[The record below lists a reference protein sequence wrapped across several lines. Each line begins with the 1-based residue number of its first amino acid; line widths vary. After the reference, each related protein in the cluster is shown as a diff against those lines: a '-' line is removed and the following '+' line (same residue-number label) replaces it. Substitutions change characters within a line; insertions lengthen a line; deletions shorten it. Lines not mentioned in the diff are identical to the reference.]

1 MATLKF
7 ADKCPNSP
15 FDLTRE
21 ERKIVDDF
29 RKSLQPPTC
38 DVKGRALPTCA
49 NYAHIGVF
57 FDGTNNNKYFST
69 KEKSHS
75 NVARLYDVFPGK
87 GVLTEEQI
95 RQTARVYYD
104 SEWEKRTLPV
114 PSTFAAKEKAEYF
127 SEAQARKTMYRKIYV
142 PGVGTPF
149 RQVGDENDNEK
160 SNRKGE
166 ALAKYGDARIVWA
179 MLQVLSLLM
188 SMSGQGEIPS
198 EELNQIARHLGN
210 QYMTESDLKY
220 FFQNTIRQRY
230 INRLKNNK
238 LPQIKAVNLYVF
250 GFSRG
255 AAAARSFCT
264 RMRTYLAKLDIKFK
278 INIKFLGLFDTVA
291 SVGSAHSSRILHG
304 KEDGHHSWAAMDL
317 MFPSGIDKTV
327 HLVAAHEVRGSF
339 PITSIASMKGEEIV
353 FPGVHS
359 DVGGGYAPTEQGKSV
374 YVDTDTG
381 KLSQIPLSVMY
392 RKAVMAGVPLLL
404 PSEWQDDT
412 IKEVMKVDPVLIRDF
427 NSYREN
433 TDISGKYLRDMLRK
447 QYAFYIRWRKMRY
460 GTLEKVM
467 SANLAKVNSKRM
479 RERDTADLRDAEKRL
494 KLELAF
500 LSNYNKNWDPR
511 GGERLIPPSRE
522 KLKGEETIYLAGSI
536 QMMEKVNQWEKEGI
550 KKIWN
555 DKAPPQ
561 AAVKMFE
568 QYVHDSVGWFRV
580 EPAESWGYLRW
591 RTILPL
597 SHIEKTEE
605 KARKQAQKEKE
616 QLIKD
621 MQKKFPNNVNL
632 NDVIRQ
638 ATFK

>member
-75 NVARLYDVFPGK
+75 NVARLYDVFPGE

-104 SEWEKRTLPV
+104 GEWEKRTLPV

-127 SEAQARKTMYRKIYV
+127 SQAQARKTMYRKIYV

-149 RQVGDENDNEK
+149 RQVGDENDDELG
-160 SNRKGE
+160 NRLGE
-166 ALAKYGDARIVWA
+166 AVAKYGNARIIWA

-188 SMSGQGEIPS
+188 SMSGQEAIPAQ
-198 EELNQIARHLGN
+198 ELDDMARKLGRPAVDGDVKIAFYKKLNGSHYLRKL
-210 QYMTESDLKY
+210 
-220 FFQNTIRQRY
+220 QND
-230 INRLKNNK
+230 RLPK
-238 LPQIKAVNLYVF
+238 IEAVNLYVF

-291 SVGSAHSSRILHG
+291 SVGSAHSSRALYG
-304 KEDGHHSWAAMDL
+304 KENGHHSWAAMDL

-339 PITSIASMKGEEIV
+339 PITSIASMTGEEIV

-404 PSEWQDDT
+404 PSEWQDDA

-479 RERDTADLRDAEKRL
+479 RERDVADLRDAEKRL
-494 KLELAF
+494 GLELAF

-511 GGERLIPPSRE
+511 DERLIPPSRE

-536 QMMEKVNQWEKEGI
+536 QMMEKISQWEKEGI

-616 QLIKD
+616 QQIKD
-621 MQKKFPNNVNL
+621 MQKKFPSNVNL

>member
-7 ADKCPNSP
+7 ADKCPDNP
-15 FDLTRE
+15 FQFTAA
-21 ERKIVDDF
+21 ERNRIVNEL

-38 DVKGRALPTCA
+38 DAKGRALPTCA

-127 SEAQARKTMYRKIYV
+127 SEAQVRKTMYRKIYV

-149 RQVGDENDNEK
+149 RQVGDENDDELG
-160 SNRKGE
+160 NRLGE
-166 ALAKYGDARIVWA
+166 AVAKYGNARIIWA

-188 SMSGQGEIPS
+188 SMSGQEAIPAQ
-198 EELNQIARHLGN
+198 ELDDMARKLGRPAVDGDVKIAFYKKLNGSHYLRKL
-210 QYMTESDLKY
+210 
-220 FFQNTIRQRY
+220 QND
-230 INRLKNNK
+230 RLPK
-238 LPQIKAVNLYVF
+238 IEAVNLYVF

-291 SVGSAHSSRILHG
+291 SVGSAHSSRALYG

-339 PITSIASMKGEEIV
+339 PITSIAGMTGEEIV

-392 RKAVMAGVPLLL
+392 RKAVMAGVPFLL

-433 TDISGKYLRDMLRK
+433 TDIGGKYLRDMLRK

-479 RERDTADLRDAEKRL
+479 RERDVADLRDAEKRL
-494 KLELAF
+494 GLELAF
-500 LSNYNKNWDPR
+500 LNGRRDPSTGMPYR
-511 GGERLIPPSRE
+511 SSQENLSGETAILGGI
-522 KLKGEETIYLAGSI
+522 I

-632 NDVIRQ
+632 NDVIRR

>member
-1 MATLKF
+1 MATLEF
-7 ADKCPNSP
+7 ADKCPDNP
-15 FDLTRE
+15 FQFTAA
-21 ERKIVDDF
+21 ERNRIVNEL

-38 DVKGRALPTCA
+38 DAKGRALPTCA

-149 RQVGDENDNEK
+149 RQVGDENDDELG
-160 SNRKGE
+160 NRLGE
-166 ALAKYGDARIVWA
+166 AVAKYGNARIIWA

-188 SMSGQGEIPS
+188 SMSGQEAIPAQ
-198 EELNQIARHLGN
+198 ELDDMARKLGRPAVDGDVKIEFYKKLN
-210 QYMTESDLKY
+210 GSHYLRKL
-220 FFQNTIRQRY
+220 QND
-230 INRLKNNK
+230 RLPK
-238 LPQIKAVNLYVF
+238 IEAVNLYVF

-291 SVGSAHSSRILHG
+291 SVGSAHSSRALYG

-339 PITSIASMKGEEIV
+339 PITSIAGMTGEEIV

-392 RKAVMAGVPLLL
+392 RKAVMAGVPFLL

-433 TDISGKYLRDMLRK
+433 TDIGGKYLRDMLRK

-479 RERDTADLRDAEKRL
+479 RERDVADLRDAEKRL
-494 KLELAF
+494 GLELAF
-500 LSNYNKNWDPR
+500 LNGRRDPSTGMPYR
-511 GGERLIPPSRE
+511 SSQENLSGETAILGGI
-522 KLKGEETIYLAGSI
+522 I

-632 NDVIRQ
+632 NDVIRR

>member
-7 ADKCPNSP
+7 ADKCPDNP
-15 FDLTRE
+15 FQFTAA
-21 ERKIVDDF
+21 ERNRIVNEL
-29 RKSLQPPTC
+29 RKSLQPPAC
-38 DVKGRALPTCA
+38 DAKGRALPTCA

-104 SEWEKRTLPV
+104 GEWEKRTLPV

-149 RQVGDENDNEK
+149 RQVGDENDDELG
-160 SNRKGE
+160 NRLGE
-166 ALAKYGDARIVWA
+166 AVAKYGNARIIWA

-188 SMSGQGEIPS
+188 SMSGQEAIPAQ
-198 EELNQIARHLGN
+198 ELDDMARKLGRPAVDGDVKIEFYKKLN
-210 QYMTESDLKY
+210 GSNYLRKL
-220 FFQNTIRQRY
+220 QND
-230 INRLKNNK
+230 RLPK
-238 LPQIKAVNLYVF
+238 IEAVNLYVF

-291 SVGSAHSSRILHG
+291 SVGSAHSSRALYG

-339 PITSIASMKGEEIV
+339 PITSIAGMTGEEIV

-392 RKAVMAGVPLLL
+392 RKAVMAGVPFLL

-433 TDISGKYLRDMLRK
+433 TDIGGKYLRDMLRK

-479 RERDTADLRDAEKRL
+479 RERDVADLRDAEKRL
-494 KLELAF
+494 GLELAF
-500 LSNYNKNWDPR
+500 LNGRRDPSTGMPYR
-511 GGERLIPPSRE
+511 SSQENLSGETAILGGI
-522 KLKGEETIYLAGSI
+522 I

-632 NDVIRQ
+632 NDVIRR

>member
-7 ADKCPNSP
+7 ADKCPDNP
-15 FDLTRE
+15 FQFTAA
-21 ERKIVDDF
+21 ERNRIVNEL

-38 DVKGRALPTCA
+38 DAKGRALPTCA

-149 RQVGDENDNEK
+149 RQVGDENDDELG
-160 SNRKGE
+160 NRLGE
-166 ALAKYGDARIVWA
+166 AVAKYGNARIIWA

-188 SMSGQGEIPS
+188 SMSGQEAIPAQ
-198 EELNQIARHLGN
+198 ELDDMARKLGRPAVDGDVKIEFYKKLN
-210 QYMTESDLKY
+210 GSHYLRKL
-220 FFQNTIRQRY
+220 QND
-230 INRLKNNK
+230 RLPK
-238 LPQIKAVNLYVF
+238 IEAVNLYVF

-291 SVGSAHSSRILHG
+291 SVGSAHSSRALYG
-304 KEDGHHSWAAMDL
+304 KENGHHSWAAMDL

-339 PITSIASMKGEEIV
+339 PITSIASMTGEEIV

-404 PSEWQDDT
+404 PSEWQDDA

-433 TDISGKYLRDMLRK
+433 TDIGGKYLRDMLRK

-479 RERDTADLRDAEKRL
+479 RERDVADLRDAEKRL
-494 KLELAF
+494 GLELAF
-500 LSNYNKNWDPR
+500 LNGRRDPSTGMPYR
-511 GGERLIPPSRE
+511 SSQENLSGETAILGGI
-522 KLKGEETIYLAGSI
+522 I

-632 NDVIRQ
+632 NDVIRR

>member
-1 MATLKF
+1 
-7 ADKCPNSP
+7 
-15 FDLTRE
+15 
-21 ERKIVDDF
+21 
-29 RKSLQPPTC
+29 
-38 DVKGRALPTCA
+38 
-49 NYAHIGVF
+49 
-57 FDGTNNNKYFST
+57 
-69 KEKSHS
+69 
-75 NVARLYDVFPGK
+75 
-87 GVLTEEQI
+87 
-95 RQTARVYYD
+95 
-104 SEWEKRTLPV
+104 
-114 PSTFAAKEKAEYF
+114 
-127 SEAQARKTMYRKIYV
+127 MYRKIYV

-149 RQVGDENDNEK
+149 RQVGDENDDELG
-160 SNRKGE
+160 NRLGE
-166 ALAKYGDARIVWA
+166 AVAKYGNARIIWA

-188 SMSGQGEIPS
+188 SMSGQEAIPAQ
-198 EELNQIARHLGN
+198 ELDDMARKLGRPAVDGDVKIAFYKKLNGSHYLRKL
-210 QYMTESDLKY
+210 
-220 FFQNTIRQRY
+220 QND
-230 INRLKNNK
+230 RLPK
-238 LPQIKAVNLYVF
+238 IEAVNLYVF

-291 SVGSAHSSRILHG
+291 SVGSAHSSRALYG
-304 KEDGHHSWAAMDL
+304 KENGHHSWAAMDL

-339 PITSIASMKGEEIV
+339 PITSIASMTGEEIV

-404 PSEWQDDT
+404 PSEWQDDA

-479 RERDTADLRDAEKRL
+479 RERDVADLRDAEKRL
-494 KLELAF
+494 GLELAF
-500 LSNYNKNWDPR
+500 LNGRRDPSTGMPYR
-511 GGERLIPPSRE
+511 SSQENLSGETAILGGI
-522 KLKGEETIYLAGSI
+522 I

-605 KARKQAQKEKE
+605 KSRKQAQKEKE
-616 QLIKD
+616 QQIKD
-621 MQKKFPNNVNL
+621 MQKKFPSNVNL

>member
-104 SEWEKRTLPV
+104 GEWEKRTLPV

-127 SEAQARKTMYRKIYV
+127 SEAQARKTMYRKIYI

-198 EELNQIARHLGN
+198 EELNQIARQLGN
-210 QYMTESDLKY
+210 RYMTESDLKY

-255 AAAARSFCT
+255 ATAARSFCT

-291 SVGSAHSSRILHG
+291 SVGSAHSSRVLYG

-339 PITSIASMKGEEIV
+339 PITSIASMTGEEIV

-404 PSEWQDDT
+404 PSEWQDDA

-479 RERDTADLRDAEKRL
+479 RERDVADLRDAEKRL
-494 KLELAF
+494 GLELAF
-500 LSNYNKNWDPR
+500 LNGRRDPSTGMPYR
-511 GGERLIPPSRE
+511 SSQENLSGETAILGGI
-522 KLKGEETIYLAGSI
+522 I

-591 RTILPL
+591 RTVLPL
-597 SHIEKTEE
+597 SHIERAE
-605 KARKQAQKEKE
+605 ADAMKQAQKEKD
-616 QLIKD
+616 QRIKN
-621 MQKKFPNNVNL
+621 MQNNFPNNVNV
-632 NDVIRQ
+632 NDIMRQ
-638 ATFK
+638 ATFN

>member
-7 ADKCPNSP
+7 ADKCPDNP
-15 FDLTRE
+15 FQFTAA
-21 ERKIVDDF
+21 ERNRIVNEL

-38 DVKGRALPTCA
+38 DAKGRALPTCA

-149 RQVGDENDNEK
+149 RQVGEENDDELG
-160 SNRKGE
+160 NRLGE
-166 ALAKYGDARIVWA
+166 AVAKYGNARIIWA

-188 SMSGQGEIPS
+188 SMSGQEAIPAQ
-198 EELNQIARHLGN
+198 ELDDMARKLGRPAVDGDVKIEFYKKLN
-210 QYMTESDLKY
+210 GSHYLRKL
-220 FFQNTIRQRY
+220 QND
-230 INRLKNNK
+230 RLPK
-238 LPQIKAVNLYVF
+238 IEAVNLYVF

-291 SVGSAHSSRILHG
+291 SVGSAHSSRALYG

-339 PITSIASMKGEEIV
+339 PITSIAGMTGEEIV

-392 RKAVMAGVPLLL
+392 RKAVMAGVPFLL

-433 TDISGKYLRDMLRK
+433 TDIGGKYLRDMLRK

-479 RERDTADLRDAEKRL
+479 RERDVADLRDAEKRL
-494 KLELAF
+494 GLELAF
-500 LSNYNKNWDPR
+500 LNGRRDPSTGMPYR
-511 GGERLIPPSRE
+511 SSQENLSGETAILGGI
-522 KLKGEETIYLAGSI
+522 I

-632 NDVIRQ
+632 NDVIRR

>member
-7 ADKCPNSP
+7 ADKCPDNP
-15 FDLTRE
+15 FQFTAA
-21 ERKIVDDF
+21 ERNRIVNEL
-29 RKSLQPPTC
+29 RKSLQPPAC
-38 DVKGRALPTCA
+38 DAKGRALPTCA

-104 SEWEKRTLPV
+104 GEWEKRTLPV

-127 SEAQARKTMYRKIYV
+127 SEAQARKTMYRKIYI

-188 SMSGQGEIPS
+188 SMSGQGEIQS
-198 EELNQIARHLGN
+198 EELNQIARQLGN
-210 QYMTESDLKY
+210 RYMTESDLKY

-238 LPQIKAVNLYVF
+238 LPQIEAVNLYVF

-255 AAAARSFCT
+255 ATAARSFCT

-339 PITSIASMKGEEIV
+339 PITSIASMTGEEIV

-392 RKAVMAGVPLLL
+392 RKAVMAGCR
-404 PSEWQDDT
+404 SCC
-412 IKEVMKVDPVLIRDF
+412 
-427 NSYREN
+427 
-433 TDISGKYLRDMLRK
+433 LRN
-447 QYAFYIRWRKMRY
+447 
-460 GTLEKVM
+460 G
-467 SANLAKVNSKRM
+467 RM
-479 RERDTADLRDAEKRL
+479 TRL
-494 KLELAF
+494 K
-500 LSNYNKNWDPR
+500 K
-511 GGERLIPPSRE
+511 
-522 KLKGEETIYLAGSI
+522 
-536 QMMEKVNQWEKEGI
+536 
-550 KKIWN
+550 
-555 DKAPPQ
+555 
-561 AAVKMFE
+561 
-568 QYVHDSVGWFRV
+568 
-580 EPAESWGYLRW
+580 
-591 RTILPL
+591 
-597 SHIEKTEE
+597 
-605 KARKQAQKEKE
+605 
-616 QLIKD
+616 
-621 MQKKFPNNVNL
+621 
-632 NDVIRQ
+632 
-638 ATFK
+638 

>member
-75 NVARLYDVFPGK
+75 NVARLYDVFPGE

-104 SEWEKRTLPV
+104 GEWEKRTLPV

-149 RQVGDENDNEK
+149 RQVGDENDDELG
-160 SNRKGE
+160 NRLGE
-166 ALAKYGDARIVWA
+166 AVAKYGNARIIWA

-188 SMSGQGEIPS
+188 SMSGQEAIPAQ
-198 EELNQIARHLGN
+198 ELDDMARKLGRPAVDGDVKIAFYKKLNGSHYLRKL
-210 QYMTESDLKY
+210 
-220 FFQNTIRQRY
+220 QND
-230 INRLKNNK
+230 RLPK
-238 LPQIKAVNLYVF
+238 IEAVNLYVF

-291 SVGSAHSSRILHG
+291 SVGSAHSSRALYG
-304 KEDGHHSWAAMDL
+304 KENGHHSWAAMDL

-339 PITSIASMKGEEIV
+339 PITSIASMTGEEIV

-404 PSEWQDDT
+404 PSEWQDDA

-479 RERDTADLRDAEKRL
+479 RERDVADLRDAEKRL
-494 KLELAF
+494 GLELAF
-500 LSNYNKNWDPR
+500 LNGRRDPSTGMPYR
-511 GGERLIPPSRE
+511 SSQENLSGETAILGGI
-522 KLKGEETIYLAGSI
+522 I

-616 QLIKD
+616 QQIKD
-621 MQKKFPNNVNL
+621 MQKKFPSNVNL

>member
-7 ADKCPNSP
+7 ADSIDRKNP
-15 FDLTRE
+15 FELSDIE
-21 ERKIVDDF
+21 KQQVDRL
-29 RKSLQPPTC
+29 RKSLQPPAC
-38 DVKGRALPTCA
+38 DAKGRALPTCA

-57 FDGTNNNKYFST
+57 FDGTNNNKYFSI

-75 NVARLYDVFPGK
+75 NVARLYDVFPGE

-104 SEWEKRTLPV
+104 GEWEKRTLPV

-127 SEAQARKTMYRKIYV
+127 SQAQARKTMYRKIYI

-166 ALAKYGDARIVWA
+166 AVAKYGDARIVWA

-198 EELNQIARHLGN
+198 EELNQIARYLGN

-238 LPQIKAVNLYVF
+238 LPQIEAVNLYVF

-255 AAAARSFCT
+255 ATAARSFCT

-339 PITSIASMKGEEIV
+339 PITSIAGMTGEEIV

-479 RERDTADLRDAEKRL
+479 RERDVADLRDAEKRL
-494 KLELAF
+494 GLELAF
-500 LSNYNKNWDPR
+500 LNGRRDPSTGMPYR
-511 GGERLIPPSRE
+511 SSQENLSGETAILGGI
-522 KLKGEETIYLAGSI
+522 I
-536 QMMEKVNQWEKEGI
+536 QMMEKVSQWEKEGI

>member
-7 ADKCPNSP
+7 ADKCPDNP
-15 FDLTRE
+15 FQFTAA
-21 ERKIVDDF
+21 ERNRIVNEL

-38 DVKGRALPTCA
+38 DTKGRALPTCA

-149 RQVGDENDNEK
+149 RQVGDENDDELG
-160 SNRKGE
+160 NRLGE
-166 ALAKYGDARIVWA
+166 AVAKYGNARIIWA

-188 SMSGQGEIPS
+188 SMSGQEAIPAQ
-198 EELNQIARHLGN
+198 ELDDMARKLGRPAVDGDVKIEFYKKLN
-210 QYMTESDLKY
+210 GSHYLRKL
-220 FFQNTIRQRY
+220 QND
-230 INRLKNNK
+230 RLPK
-238 LPQIKAVNLYVF
+238 IEAVNLYVF

-291 SVGSAHSSRILHG
+291 SVGSAHSSRALYG

-339 PITSIASMKGEEIV
+339 PITSIAGMTGEEIV

-392 RKAVMAGVPLLL
+392 RKAVMAGVPFLL

-433 TDISGKYLRDMLRK
+433 TDIGGKYLRDMLRK

-479 RERDTADLRDAEKRL
+479 RERDVADLRDAEKRL
-494 KLELAF
+494 GLELAF
-500 LSNYNKNWDPR
+500 LNGRRDPSTGMPYR
-511 GGERLIPPSRE
+511 SSQENLSGETAILGGI
-522 KLKGEETIYLAGSI
+522 I

-632 NDVIRQ
+632 NDVIRR

>member
-7 ADKCPNSP
+7 ADKCPDNP
-15 FDLTRE
+15 FQFTAA
-21 ERKIVDDF
+21 ERNRIVNEL
-29 RKSLQPPTC
+29 RKSLQPPAC
-38 DVKGRALPTCA
+38 DAKGRALPTCA

-149 RQVGDENDNEK
+149 RQVGDENDDELG
-160 SNRKGE
+160 NRLGE
-166 ALAKYGDARIVWA
+166 AVAKYGNARIIWA

-188 SMSGQGEIPS
+188 SMSGQEAIPAQ
-198 EELNQIARHLGN
+198 ELDDMARKLGRPAVDGDVKIEFYKKLN
-210 QYMTESDLKY
+210 GSHYLRKL
-220 FFQNTIRQRY
+220 QND
-230 INRLKNNK
+230 RLPK
-238 LPQIKAVNLYVF
+238 IEAVNLYVF

-291 SVGSAHSSRILHG
+291 SVGSAHSSRALYG

-339 PITSIASMKGEEIV
+339 PITSIAGMTGEEIV

-392 RKAVMAGVPLLL
+392 RKAVMAGVPFLL

-433 TDISGKYLRDMLRK
+433 TDIGGKYLRDMLRK

-479 RERDTADLRDAEKRL
+479 RERDVADLRDAEKRL
-494 KLELAF
+494 GLELAF
-500 LSNYNKNWDPR
+500 LNGRRDPSTGMPYR
-511 GGERLIPPSRE
+511 SSQENLSGETAILGGI
-522 KLKGEETIYLAGSI
+522 I

-632 NDVIRQ
+632 NDVIRR

>member
-7 ADKCPNSP
+7 ADKCPDNP
-15 FDLTRE
+15 FQFTAA
-21 ERKIVDDF
+21 ERNRIVNEL

-38 DVKGRALPTCA
+38 DAKGRALPTCA

-149 RQVGDENDNEK
+149 RQVGDENDDELG
-160 SNRKGE
+160 NRLGE
-166 ALAKYGDARIVWA
+166 AVAKYGNARIIWA

-188 SMSGQGEIPS
+188 SMSGQEAIPAQ
-198 EELNQIARHLGN
+198 ELDDMARKLGRPAVDGDVKIEFYKKLN
-210 QYMTESDLKY
+210 GSHYLRKL
-220 FFQNTIRQRY
+220 QND
-230 INRLKNNK
+230 RLPK
-238 LPQIKAVNLYVF
+238 IEAVNLYVF

-291 SVGSAHSSRILHG
+291 SVGSAHSSRALYG

-339 PITSIASMKGEEIV
+339 PITSIAGMTGEEIV

-392 RKAVMAGVPLLL
+392 RKAVMAGVPFLL

-433 TDISGKYLRDMLRK
+433 TDIGGKYLRDMLRK

-479 RERDTADLRDAEKRL
+479 RERDVADLRDAEKRL
-494 KLELAF
+494 GLELAF
-500 LSNYNKNWDPR
+500 LNGRRDPSTGMPYR
-511 GGERLIPPSRE
+511 SSQENLSGETAILGGI
-522 KLKGEETIYLAGSI
+522 I

-632 NDVIRQ
+632 NDVIRR

>member
-75 NVARLYDVFPGK
+75 NVARLYDVFPGE
-87 GVLTEEQI
+87 GVLSENQI

-127 SEAQARKTMYRKIYV
+127 SEAQVRKTMYRKIYV

-149 RQVGDENDNEK
+149 RQVGDENDDELG
-160 SNRKGE
+160 NRLGE
-166 ALAKYGDARIVWA
+166 AVAKYGNARIIWA

-188 SMSGQGEIPS
+188 SMSGQEAIPAQ
-198 EELNQIARHLGN
+198 ELDDMARKLGRPAVDGDVKIAFYKKLNGSHYLRKL
-210 QYMTESDLKY
+210 
-220 FFQNTIRQRY
+220 QND
-230 INRLKNNK
+230 RLPK
-238 LPQIKAVNLYVF
+238 IEAVNLYVF

-291 SVGSAHSSRILHG
+291 SVGSAHSSRALYG
-304 KEDGHHSWAAMDL
+304 KENGHHSWAAMDL

-339 PITSIASMKGEEIV
+339 PITSIASMTGEEIV

-404 PSEWQDDT
+404 PSEWQDDA

-479 RERDTADLRDAEKRL
+479 RERDVADLRDAEKRL
-494 KLELAF
+494 GLELAF
-500 LSNYNKNWDPR
+500 LNGRRDPSTGMPYR
-511 GGERLIPPSRE
+511 SSQENLSGETAILGGI
-522 KLKGEETIYLAGSI
+522 I

-616 QLIKD
+616 QQIKD
-621 MQKKFPNNVNL
+621 MQKKFPSNVNL

>member
-7 ADKCPNSP
+7 ADKCPDNP
-15 FDLTRE
+15 FQFTAA
-21 ERKIVDDF
+21 ERNRIVNEL

-38 DVKGRALPTCA
+38 DAKGRALPTCA

-127 SEAQARKTMYRKIYV
+127 SEAQVRKTMYRKIYV

-149 RQVGDENDNEK
+149 RQVGDENDDELG
-160 SNRKGE
+160 NRLGE
-166 ALAKYGDARIVWA
+166 AVAKYGNARIIWA

-188 SMSGQGEIPS
+188 SMSGQEAIPAQ
-198 EELNQIARHLGN
+198 ELDDMARKLGRPAVDGDVKIEFYKKLN
-210 QYMTESDLKY
+210 GSHYLRKL
-220 FFQNTIRQRY
+220 QND
-230 INRLKNNK
+230 RLPK
-238 LPQIKAVNLYVF
+238 IEAVNLYVF

-291 SVGSAHSSRILHG
+291 SVGSAHSSRALYG

-339 PITSIASMKGEEIV
+339 PITSIAGMTGEEIV

-392 RKAVMAGVPLLL
+392 RKAVMAGVPFLL

-433 TDISGKYLRDMLRK
+433 TDIGGKYLRDMLRK

-479 RERDTADLRDAEKRL
+479 RERDVADLRDAEKRL
-494 KLELAF
+494 GLELAF
-500 LSNYNKNWDPR
+500 LNGRRDPSTGMPYR
-511 GGERLIPPSRE
+511 SSQENLSGETAILGGI
-522 KLKGEETIYLAGSI
+522 I

-632 NDVIRQ
+632 NDVIRR

>member
-7 ADKCPNSP
+7 ADKCPDNP
-15 FDLTRE
+15 FQFTAA
-21 ERKIVDDF
+21 ERNRIVNEL

-38 DVKGRALPTCA
+38 DAKGRALPTCA

-127 SEAQARKTMYRKIYV
+127 SEAQVRKTMYRKIYV

-149 RQVGDENDNEK
+149 RQVGDENDDELG
-160 SNRKGE
+160 NRLGE
-166 ALAKYGDARIVWA
+166 AVAKYGNARIIWA

-188 SMSGQGEIPS
+188 SMSGQEAIPAQ
-198 EELNQIARHLGN
+198 ELDDMARKLGRPAVDGDVKIAFYKKLNGSHYLRKL
-210 QYMTESDLKY
+210 
-220 FFQNTIRQRY
+220 QND
-230 INRLKNNK
+230 RLPK
-238 LPQIKAVNLYVF
+238 IEAVNLYVF

-291 SVGSAHSSRILHG
+291 SVGSAHSSRALYG

-339 PITSIASMKGEEIV
+339 PITSIAGMTGEEIV

-404 PSEWQDDT
+404 PSEWQDDA

-479 RERDTADLRDAEKRL
+479 RERDVADLRDAEKRL
-494 KLELAF
+494 GLELAF
-500 LSNYNKNWDPR
+500 LNGRRDPSTGMPYR
-511 GGERLIPPSRE
+511 SSQENLSGETAILGGI
-522 KLKGEETIYLAGSI
+522 I

-632 NDVIRQ
+632 NDVIRR

>member
-75 NVARLYDVFPGK
+75 NVARLYDVFPGE
-87 GVLTEEQI
+87 GVLSENQI

-127 SEAQARKTMYRKIYV
+127 SEAQVRKTMYRKIYV

-149 RQVGDENDNEK
+149 RQVGDENDDELG
-160 SNRKGE
+160 NRLGE
-166 ALAKYGDARIVWA
+166 AVAKYGNARIIWA

-188 SMSGQGEIPS
+188 SMSGQEAIPAQ
-198 EELNQIARHLGN
+198 ELDDMARKLGRSAVDGDVKIAFYKKLNGSHYLRKL
-210 QYMTESDLKY
+210 
-220 FFQNTIRQRY
+220 QND
-230 INRLKNNK
+230 RLPK
-238 LPQIKAVNLYVF
+238 IEAVNLYVF

-291 SVGSAHSSRILHG
+291 SVGSAHSSRALYG
-304 KEDGHHSWAAMDL
+304 KENGHHSWAAMDL

-339 PITSIASMKGEEIV
+339 PITSIASMTGEEIV

-404 PSEWQDDT
+404 PSEWQDDA

-479 RERDTADLRDAEKRL
+479 RERDVADLRDAEKRL
-494 KLELAF
+494 GLELAF
-500 LSNYNKNWDPR
+500 LNGRRDPSTGMPYR
-511 GGERLIPPSRE
+511 SSQENLSGETAILGGI
-522 KLKGEETIYLAGSI
+522 I

-616 QLIKD
+616 QQIKD
-621 MQKKFPNNVNL
+621 MQKKFPSNVNL

>member
-1 MATLKF
+1 
-7 ADKCPNSP
+7 
-15 FDLTRE
+15 
-21 ERKIVDDF
+21 
-29 RKSLQPPTC
+29 
-38 DVKGRALPTCA
+38 
-49 NYAHIGVF
+49 
-57 FDGTNNNKYFST
+57 
-69 KEKSHS
+69 
-75 NVARLYDVFPGK
+75 
-87 GVLTEEQI
+87 
-95 RQTARVYYD
+95 
-104 SEWEKRTLPV
+104 
-114 PSTFAAKEKAEYF
+114 
-127 SEAQARKTMYRKIYV
+127 MYRKIYV

-149 RQVGDENDNEK
+149 RQVGDENDDELG
-160 SNRKGE
+160 NRLGE
-166 ALAKYGDARIVWA
+166 AVAKYGNARIIWA

-188 SMSGQGEIPS
+188 SMSGQEAIPAQ
-198 EELNQIARHLGN
+198 ELDDMARKLGRPAVDGDVKIEFYKKLN
-210 QYMTESDLKY
+210 GSNYLRKL
-220 FFQNTIRQRY
+220 QND
-230 INRLKNNK
+230 RLPK
-238 LPQIKAVNLYVF
+238 IEAVNLYVF

-291 SVGSAHSSRILHG
+291 SVGSAHSSRALYG

-339 PITSIASMKGEEIV
+339 PITSIAGMTGEEIV

-392 RKAVMAGVPLLL
+392 RKAVMAGVPFLL

-433 TDISGKYLRDMLRK
+433 TDIGGKYLRDMLRK

-479 RERDTADLRDAEKRL
+479 RERDVADLRDAEKRL
-494 KLELAF
+494 GLELAF
-500 LSNYNKNWDPR
+500 LNGRRDPSTGMPYR
-511 GGERLIPPSRE
+511 SSQENLSGETAILGGI
-522 KLKGEETIYLAGSI
+522 I

-632 NDVIRQ
+632 NDVIRR

>member
-75 NVARLYDVFPGK
+75 NVARLYDVFPGE
-87 GVLTEEQI
+87 GVLSENQI

-127 SEAQARKTMYRKIYV
+127 SEAQVRKTMYRKIYV

-149 RQVGDENDNEK
+149 RQVGDENDDELG
-160 SNRKGE
+160 NRLGE
-166 ALAKYGDARIVWA
+166 AVAKYGNARIIWA

-188 SMSGQGEIPS
+188 SMSGQEAIPAQ
-198 EELNQIARHLGN
+198 ELDDMARKLGRPAVDGDVKIAFYKKLNGSHYLRKL
-210 QYMTESDLKY
+210 
-220 FFQNTIRQRY
+220 QND
-230 INRLKNNK
+230 RLPK
-238 LPQIKAVNLYVF
+238 IEAVNLYVF

-291 SVGSAHSSRILHG
+291 SVGSAHSSRALYG
-304 KEDGHHSWAAMDL
+304 KENGHHSWAAMDL

-339 PITSIASMKGEEIV
+339 PITSIASMTGEEIV

-404 PSEWQDDT
+404 PSEWQDDA

-479 RERDTADLRDAEKRL
+479 RERDVADLRDAEKRL
-494 KLELAF
+494 GLELAF
-500 LSNYNKNWDPR
+500 LNGRRDPSTGMPYR
-511 GGERLIPPSRE
+511 SSQENLSGETAILGGI
-522 KLKGEETIYLAGSI
+522 I

>member
-7 ADKCPNSP
+7 ADKCPDNP
-15 FDLTRE
+15 FQFTAA
-21 ERKIVDDF
+21 ERNRIVNEL

-38 DVKGRALPTCA
+38 DAKGRALPTCA

-127 SEAQARKTMYRKIYV
+127 SEAQVRKTMYRKIYV

-149 RQVGDENDNEK
+149 RQVGDENDDELG
-160 SNRKGE
+160 NRLGE
-166 ALAKYGDARIVWA
+166 AVAKYGNARIIWA

-188 SMSGQGEIPS
+188 SMSGQEAIPAQ
-198 EELNQIARHLGN
+198 ELDDMARKLGRPAVDGDVKIEFYKKLN
-210 QYMTESDLKY
+210 GSHYLRKL
-220 FFQNTIRQRY
+220 QND
-230 INRLKNNK
+230 RLPK
-238 LPQIKAVNLYVF
+238 IEAVNLYVF

-291 SVGSAHSSRILHG
+291 SVGSAHSSRALYG

-339 PITSIASMKGEEIV
+339 PITSIAGMTGEEIV

-404 PSEWQDDT
+404 PSEWQDDA

-433 TDISGKYLRDMLRK
+433 TDIGGKYLRDMLRK

-479 RERDTADLRDAEKRL
+479 RERDVADLRDAEKRL
-494 KLELAF
+494 GLELAF
-500 LSNYNKNWDPR
+500 LNGRRDPSTGMPYR
-511 GGERLIPPSRE
+511 SSQENLSGETAILGGI
-522 KLKGEETIYLAGSI
+522 I

-632 NDVIRQ
+632 NDVIRR

>member
-7 ADKCPNSP
+7 ADKCPDNP
-15 FDLTRE
+15 FQFTAA
-21 ERKIVDDF
+21 ERNRIVNEL

-38 DVKGRALPTCA
+38 DAKGRALPTCA

-149 RQVGDENDNEK
+149 RQVGDENDDELG
-160 SNRKGE
+160 NRLGE
-166 ALAKYGDARIVWA
+166 AVAKYGNARIIWA

-188 SMSGQGEIPS
+188 SMSGQEAIPAQ
-198 EELNQIARHLGN
+198 ELDDMARKLGRPAVDGDVKIEFYKKLN
-210 QYMTESDLKY
+210 GSHYLRKL
-220 FFQNTIRQRY
+220 QND
-230 INRLKNNK
+230 RLPK
-238 LPQIKAVNLYVF
+238 IEAVNLYVF

-291 SVGSAHSSRILHG
+291 SVGSAHSSRALYG

-339 PITSIASMKGEEIV
+339 PITSIAGMTVEEIV

-392 RKAVMAGVPLLL
+392 RKAVMAGVPFLL

-433 TDISGKYLRDMLRK
+433 TDIGGKYLRDMLRK

-479 RERDTADLRDAEKRL
+479 RERDVADLRDAEKRL
-494 KLELAF
+494 GLELAF
-500 LSNYNKNWDPR
+500 LNGRRDPSTGMPYR
-511 GGERLIPPSRE
+511 SSQENLSGETAILGGI
-522 KLKGEETIYLAGSI
+522 I

-632 NDVIRQ
+632 NDVIRR

>member
-75 NVARLYDVFPGK
+75 NVARLYDVFPGE

-104 SEWEKRTLPV
+104 GEWEKRTLPV

-127 SEAQARKTMYRKIYV
+127 SQAQARKTMYRKIYV

-149 RQVGDENDNEK
+149 RQVGDENDDELG
-160 SNRKGE
+160 NRLGE
-166 ALAKYGDARIVWA
+166 AVAKYGNARIIWA

-188 SMSGQGEIPS
+188 SMSGQEAIPAQ
-198 EELNQIARHLGN
+198 ELDDMARKLGRPAVDGDVKIAFYKKLNGSHYLRKL
-210 QYMTESDLKY
+210 
-220 FFQNTIRQRY
+220 QND
-230 INRLKNNK
+230 RLPK
-238 LPQIKAVNLYVF
+238 IEAVNLYVF

-291 SVGSAHSSRILHG
+291 SVGSAHSSRALYG
-304 KEDGHHSWAAMDL
+304 KENGHHSWAAMDL

-339 PITSIASMKGEEIV
+339 PITSIASMTGEEIV

-404 PSEWQDDT
+404 PSEWQDDA

-479 RERDTADLRDAEKRL
+479 RERDVADLRDAEKRL
-494 KLELAF
+494 GLELAF
-500 LSNYNKNWDPR
+500 LNGRRDPSTGMPYR
-511 GGERLIPPSRE
+511 SSQENLSGETAILGGI
-522 KLKGEETIYLAGSI
+522 I

-616 QLIKD
+616 QQIKD
-621 MQKKFPNNVNL
+621 MQKKFPSNVNL

>member
-38 DVKGRALPTCA
+38 DVKGRALPTCS

-75 NVARLYDVFPGK
+75 NVARLYDVFPGE
-87 GVLTEEQI
+87 GVLSENQI

-127 SEAQARKTMYRKIYV
+127 SEAQVRKTMYRKIYV

-149 RQVGDENDNEK
+149 RQVGDENDDELG
-160 SNRKGE
+160 NRLGE
-166 ALAKYGDARIVWA
+166 AVAKYGNARIIWA

-188 SMSGQGEIPS
+188 SMSGQEAIPAQ
-198 EELNQIARHLGN
+198 ELDDMARKLGRPAVDGDVKIAFYKKLNGSHYLRKL
-210 QYMTESDLKY
+210 
-220 FFQNTIRQRY
+220 QND
-230 INRLKNNK
+230 RLPK
-238 LPQIKAVNLYVF
+238 IEAVNLYVF

-291 SVGSAHSSRILHG
+291 SVGSAHSSRALYG
-304 KEDGHHSWAAMDL
+304 KENGHHSWAAMDL

-339 PITSIASMKGEEIV
+339 PITSIASMTGEEIV

-404 PSEWQDDT
+404 PSEWQDDA

-479 RERDTADLRDAEKRL
+479 RERDVADLRDAEKRL
-494 KLELAF
+494 GLELAF
-500 LSNYNKNWDPR
+500 LNGRRDPSTGMPYR
-511 GGERLIPPSRE
+511 SSQENLSGETAILGGI
-522 KLKGEETIYLAGSI
+522 I

-605 KARKQAQKEKE
+605 KSRKQAQKEKE
-616 QLIKD
+616 QQIKD
-621 MQKKFPNNVNL
+621 MQKKFPSNVNL

>member
-1 MATLKF
+1 
-7 ADKCPNSP
+7 
-15 FDLTRE
+15 
-21 ERKIVDDF
+21 
-29 RKSLQPPTC
+29 
-38 DVKGRALPTCA
+38 
-49 NYAHIGVF
+49 
-57 FDGTNNNKYFST
+57 
-69 KEKSHS
+69 
-75 NVARLYDVFPGK
+75 VARLYDVFPGK

-127 SEAQARKTMYRKIYV
+127 SEAQARKTMYRKIYI

-210 QYMTESDLKY
+210 RYMTESNLKY

-238 LPQIKAVNLYVF
+238 LPQIEAVNLYVF

-291 SVGSAHSSRILHG
+291 SVGSAHSSRALYG

-339 PITSIASMKGEEIV
+339 PITSIAGMTGEEIV

-392 RKAVMAGVPLLL
+392 RKAVMAGVPFLL

-433 TDISGKYLRDMLRK
+433 TDIGGKYLRDMLRK

-479 RERDTADLRDAEKRL
+479 RERDVADLRDAEKRL
-494 KLELAF
+494 GLELAF
-500 LSNYNKNWDPR
+500 LNGRRDPSTGMPYR
-511 GGERLIPPSRE
+511 SSQENLSGETAILGGI
-522 KLKGEETIYLAGSI
+522 I

-632 NDVIRQ
+632 NDVIRR

>member
-7 ADKCPNSP
+7 ADKCPDNP
-15 FDLTRE
+15 FQFTAA
-21 ERKIVDDF
+21 ERNRIVNEL

-38 DVKGRALPTCA
+38 DAKGRALPTCA
-49 NYAHIGVF
+49 NYAHIGLF
-57 FDGTNNNKYFST
+57 FEGTNNNKYFST

-149 RQVGDENDNEK
+149 RQVGDENDDELG
-160 SNRKGE
+160 NRLGE
-166 ALAKYGDARIVWA
+166 AVAKYGNARIIWA

-188 SMSGQGEIPS
+188 SMSGQEAIPAQ
-198 EELNQIARHLGN
+198 ELDDMARKLGRPAVDGDVKIEFYKKLN
-210 QYMTESDLKY
+210 GSHYLRKL
-220 FFQNTIRQRY
+220 QND
-230 INRLKNNK
+230 RLPK
-238 LPQIKAVNLYVF
+238 IEAVNLYVF

-291 SVGSAHSSRILHG
+291 SVGSAHSSRALYG

-339 PITSIASMKGEEIV
+339 PITSIAGMTGEEIV

-392 RKAVMAGVPLLL
+392 RKAVMAGVPFLL

-433 TDISGKYLRDMLRK
+433 TDIGGKYLRDMLRK

-479 RERDTADLRDAEKRL
+479 RERDVADLRDAEKRL
-494 KLELAF
+494 GLELAF
-500 LSNYNKNWDPR
+500 LNGRRDPSTGMPYR
-511 GGERLIPPSRE
+511 SSQENLSGETAILGGI
-522 KLKGEETIYLAGSI
+522 I

-621 MQKKFPNNVNL
+621 MQKIFPNNVNL
-632 NDVIRQ
+632 NDVIRR

>member
-69 KEKSHS
+69 NEKSHS
-75 NVARLYDVFPGK
+75 NVARLYDVFPGE
-87 GVLTEEQI
+87 GVLSENQI

-127 SEAQARKTMYRKIYV
+127 SEAQVRKTMYRKIYV

-149 RQVGDENDNEK
+149 RQVGDENDDELG
-160 SNRKGE
+160 NRLGE
-166 ALAKYGDARIVWA
+166 AVAKYGNARIIWA

-188 SMSGQGEIPS
+188 SMSGQEAIPAQ
-198 EELNQIARHLGN
+198 ELDDMARKLGRSAVDGDVKIAFYKKLNGSHYLRKL
-210 QYMTESDLKY
+210 
-220 FFQNTIRQRY
+220 QND
-230 INRLKNNK
+230 RLPK
-238 LPQIKAVNLYVF
+238 IEAVNLYVF

-291 SVGSAHSSRILHG
+291 SVGSAHSSRALYG
-304 KEDGHHSWAAMDL
+304 KENGHHSWAAMDL

-339 PITSIASMKGEEIV
+339 PITSIASMTGEEIV

-404 PSEWQDDT
+404 PSEWQDDA

-479 RERDTADLRDAEKRL
+479 RERDVADLRDAEKRL
-494 KLELAF
+494 GLELAF
-500 LSNYNKNWDPR
+500 LNGRRDPSTGMPYR
-511 GGERLIPPSRE
+511 SSQENLSGETAILGGI
-522 KLKGEETIYLAGSI
+522 I

-568 QYVHDSVGWFRV
+568 QYVHDSVGWCRV

-616 QLIKD
+616 QQIKD
-621 MQKKFPNNVNL
+621 MQKKFPSNVNL

>member
-7 ADKCPNSP
+7 ADKCPDNP
-15 FDLTRE
+15 FQFTAA
-21 ERKIVDDF
+21 ERNRIVNEL

-38 DVKGRALPTCA
+38 DAKGRALPTCA

-104 SEWEKRTLPV
+104 GEWEKRTLPV

-149 RQVGDENDNEK
+149 RQVGDENDDELG
-160 SNRKGE
+160 NRLGE
-166 ALAKYGDARIVWA
+166 AVAKYGNARIIWA

-188 SMSGQGEIPS
+188 SMSGQEAIPAQ
-198 EELNQIARHLGN
+198 ELDDMARKLGRPAVDGDVKIEFYKKLN
-210 QYMTESDLKY
+210 GSHYLRKL
-220 FFQNTIRQRY
+220 QND
-230 INRLKNNK
+230 RLPK
-238 LPQIKAVNLYVF
+238 IEAVNLYVF

-264 RMRTYLAKLDIKFK
+264 RMRTYLATLDIKFE
-278 INIKFLGLFDTVA
+278 IHIKFLGLFDTVA
-291 SVGSAHSSRILHG
+291 SVGSAHSSRALYG

-339 PITSIASMKGEEIV
+339 PITSIAGMTGEEIV

-433 TDISGKYLRDMLRK
+433 TDIGGKYLRDMLRK

-479 RERDTADLRDAEKRL
+479 RERDVADLRDAEKRL
-494 KLELAF
+494 GLELAF
-500 LSNYNKNWDPR
+500 LNGRRDPSTGMPYR
-511 GGERLIPPSRE
+511 SSQENLSGETAILGGI
-522 KLKGEETIYLAGSI
+522 I

-632 NDVIRQ
+632 NDVIRR

>member
-75 NVARLYDVFPGK
+75 NVARLYDVFPGE

-127 SEAQARKTMYRKIYV
+127 SQAQARKTMYRKIYV

-149 RQVGDENDNEK
+149 RQVGDENDDELG
-160 SNRKGE
+160 NRLGE
-166 ALAKYGDARIVWA
+166 AVAKYGNARIIWA

-188 SMSGQGEIPS
+188 SMSGQEAIPAQ
-198 EELNQIARHLGN
+198 ELDDMARKLGRPAVDGDVKIAFYKKLNGSHYLRKL
-210 QYMTESDLKY
+210 
-220 FFQNTIRQRY
+220 QND
-230 INRLKNNK
+230 RLPK
-238 LPQIKAVNLYVF
+238 IEAVNLYVF

-291 SVGSAHSSRILHG
+291 SVGSAHSSRALYG
-304 KEDGHHSWAAMDL
+304 KENGHHSWAAMDL

-339 PITSIASMKGEEIV
+339 PITSIASMTGEEIV

-404 PSEWQDDT
+404 PSEWQDDA

-479 RERDTADLRDAEKRL
+479 RERDVADLRDAEKRL
-494 KLELAF
+494 GLELAF
-500 LSNYNKNWDPR
+500 LNGRRDPSTGMPYR
-511 GGERLIPPSRE
+511 SSQENLSGETAILGGI
-522 KLKGEETIYLAGSI
+522 I

-616 QLIKD
+616 QQIKD
-621 MQKKFPNNVNL
+621 MQKKFPSNVNL

>member
-7 ADKCPNSP
+7 ADKCPDNP
-15 FDLTRE
+15 FQFTAA
-21 ERKIVDDF
+21 ERNRIVNEL

-38 DVKGRALPTCA
+38 DAKGRALPTCA

-149 RQVGDENDNEK
+149 RQVGDENDELG
-160 SNRKGE
+160 NRLGE
-166 ALAKYGDARIVWA
+166 AVAKYGNARIIWA

-188 SMSGQGEIPS
+188 SMSGQEAIPAQ
-198 EELNQIARHLGN
+198 ELDDMARKLGRPAVDGDVKIEFYKKLN
-210 QYMTESDLKY
+210 GSHYLRKL
-220 FFQNTIRQRY
+220 QND
-230 INRLKNNK
+230 RLPK
-238 LPQIKAVNLYVF
+238 IEAVNLYVF

-291 SVGSAHSSRILHG
+291 SVGSAHSSRALYG

-339 PITSIASMKGEEIV
+339 PITSIAGMTGEEIV

-392 RKAVMAGVPLLL
+392 RKAVMAGVPFLL

-433 TDISGKYLRDMLRK
+433 TDIGGKYLRDMLRK

-479 RERDTADLRDAEKRL
+479 RERDVADLRDAEKRL
-494 KLELAF
+494 GLELAF
-500 LSNYNKNWDPR
+500 LNGRRDPSTGMPYR
-511 GGERLIPPSRE
+511 SSQENLSGETAILGGI
-522 KLKGEETIYLAGSI
+522 I

-632 NDVIRQ
+632 NDVIRR

>member
-7 ADKCPNSP
+7 ADKCPDNP
-15 FDLTRE
+15 FQFTAA
-21 ERKIVDDF
+21 ERNRIVNEL
-29 RKSLQPPTC
+29 RKSLQPPAC
-38 DVKGRALPTCA
+38 DAKGRALPTCA

-149 RQVGDENDNEK
+149 RQVGDENDDELG
-160 SNRKGE
+160 NRLGE
-166 ALAKYGDARIVWA
+166 AVAKYGNARIIWA

-188 SMSGQGEIPS
+188 SMSGQEAIPAQ
-198 EELNQIARHLGN
+198 ELDDMARKLGRPAVDGDVKIEFYKKLN
-210 QYMTESDLKY
+210 GSNYLRKL
-220 FFQNTIRQRY
+220 QND
-230 INRLKNNK
+230 RLPK
-238 LPQIKAVNLYVF
+238 IEAVNLYVF

-291 SVGSAHSSRILHG
+291 SVGSAHSSRALYG

-339 PITSIASMKGEEIV
+339 PITSIAGMTGEEIV

-392 RKAVMAGVPLLL
+392 RKAVMAGVPFLL

-433 TDISGKYLRDMLRK
+433 TDIGGKYLRDMLRK

-479 RERDTADLRDAEKRL
+479 RERDVADLRDAEKRL
-494 KLELAF
+494 GLELAF
-500 LSNYNKNWDPR
+500 LNGRRDPSTGMPYR
-511 GGERLIPPSRE
+511 SSQENLSGETAILGGI
-522 KLKGEETIYLAGSI
+522 I

-632 NDVIRQ
+632 NDVIRR

>member
-75 NVARLYDVFPGK
+75 NVARLYDVFPGE

-104 SEWEKRTLPV
+104 GEWEKRTLPV

-127 SEAQARKTMYRKIYV
+127 SEAQVRKTMYRKIYV

-149 RQVGDENDNEK
+149 RQVGDENDDELG
-160 SNRKGE
+160 NRLGE
-166 ALAKYGDARIVWA
+166 AVAKYGNARIIWA

-188 SMSGQGEIPS
+188 SMSGQEAIPAQ
-198 EELNQIARHLGN
+198 ELDDMARKLGRSAVDGDVKIAFYKKLNGSHYLRKL
-210 QYMTESDLKY
+210 
-220 FFQNTIRQRY
+220 QND
-230 INRLKNNK
+230 RLPK
-238 LPQIKAVNLYVF
+238 IEAVNLYVF

-291 SVGSAHSSRILHG
+291 SVGSAHSSRALYG
-304 KEDGHHSWAAMDL
+304 KENGHHSWAAMDL

-339 PITSIASMKGEEIV
+339 PITSIASMTGEEIV

-404 PSEWQDDT
+404 PSEWQDDA

-479 RERDTADLRDAEKRL
+479 RERDVADLRDAEKRL
-494 KLELAF
+494 GLELAF
-500 LSNYNKNWDPR
+500 LNGRRDPSTGMPYR
-511 GGERLIPPSRE
+511 SSQENLSGETAILGGI
-522 KLKGEETIYLAGSI
+522 I